1 MGHCYEFAVS
11 ITAGCGHAMTVS
23 ATGGVCECPICG
35 ARCEGRFDA
44 CESILR
50 RPGYVPAFAPAWAV
64 EIPDAPPNSW
74 DTSRTDPN
82 GVPAIEWRAPN
93 GASPRNGAT

>member
-11 ITAGCGHAMTVS
+11 ITTGCGHAMSVS
-23 ATGGVCECPICG
+23 AAGGACECPICG
-35 ARCEGRFDA
+35 TRCTGRFNA

-64 EIPDAPPNSW
+64 AMPDEPHGDWHTNG
-74 DTSRTDPN
+74 TDPN
-82 GVPAIEWRAPN
+82 VPAIEWRPPN
-93 GASPRNGAT
+93 GAAPSNGA